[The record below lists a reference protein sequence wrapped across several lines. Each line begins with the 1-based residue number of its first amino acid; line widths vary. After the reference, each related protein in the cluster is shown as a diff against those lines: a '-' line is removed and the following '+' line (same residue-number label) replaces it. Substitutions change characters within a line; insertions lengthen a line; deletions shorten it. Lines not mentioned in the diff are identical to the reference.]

1 MCFNFFIL
9 WLPRPRPHNICT
21 SIAHISLRGVR
32 RTTSSNQV
40 STDHPGKYN
49 FSIDEGCA
57 TLQDIVT
64 FLAKNAFTEACCL

>member
-1 MCFNFFIL
+1 MLFYVVPSLGSIALEF
-9 WLPRPRPHNICT
+9 CT
-21 SIAHISLRGVR
+21 SIATISRRGV
-32 RTTSSNQV
+32 
-40 STDHPGKYN
+40 KEKIY